1 MTNKQ
6 FTALAELIRL
16 RENSAARH
24 AAMLVLVEG
33 LTQADAARKAGT
45 GPQNV
50 NRVIKTC
57 LNGMELALAVVEA
70 PQENK
75 EG

>member
-1 MTNKQ
+1 M
-6 FTALAELIRL
+6 AELLRL

-50 NRVIKTC
+50 NRVVKTC
-57 LNGMELALAVVEA
+57 LNGMELALAVVAA
-70 PQENK
+70 PQESND
-75 EG
+75 E